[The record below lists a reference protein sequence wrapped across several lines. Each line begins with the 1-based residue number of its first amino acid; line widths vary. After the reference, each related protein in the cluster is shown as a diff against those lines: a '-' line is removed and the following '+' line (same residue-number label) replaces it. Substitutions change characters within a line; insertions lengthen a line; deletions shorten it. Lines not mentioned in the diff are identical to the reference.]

1 MNVSHHYVA
10 PVHPTYETPNN
21 VESVDVSVPFKRH
34 KGQRP
39 SLQTTKS
46 KITISEEGENDIY
59 DVPSEIKEDKI
70 VNNANTSTTNGDDI
84 TEHTRCYR
92 KYEAIRMK
100 PDFHD
105 VQLITNPDNLKKC
118 PGTITAYCKDQNFIA
133 SSYVHSYSI
142 SLRRNVYSLPRNSTT
157 WSNVLKYVMSK
168 YISNPYVAPD
178 GKGCSYNGANLL
190 IRPSHCC

>member
-21 VESVDVSVPFKRH
+21 VENIELSVPFKRH
-34 KGQRP
+34 QGHKL
-39 SLQTTKS
+39 SLATKEN

-59 DVPSEIKEDKI
+59 DVPSDSEEEII
-70 VNNANTSTTNGDDI
+70 VNDANTSTTNGDDI

-105 VQLITNPDNLKKC
+105 VQLITNPDNLKKR

-133 SSYVHSYSI
+133 SSCVHSYST

-157 WSNVLKYVMSK
+157 WSNVLKYVMSE
-168 YISNPYVAPD
+168 YFSTPCVAPD
-178 GKGCSYNGANLL
+178 GKRCSYNGAYLL